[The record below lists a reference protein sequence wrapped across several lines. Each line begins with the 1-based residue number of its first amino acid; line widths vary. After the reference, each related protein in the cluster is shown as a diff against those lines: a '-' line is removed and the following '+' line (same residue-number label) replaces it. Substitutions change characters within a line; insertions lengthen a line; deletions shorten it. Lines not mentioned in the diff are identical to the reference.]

1 MSVNTY
7 AFECKINTLASC
19 VGKMPLNSN
28 SFEFEGIKFA
38 HWEFNFAEG
47 WKPGGWLVTG
57 KTQAGTFHEAR
68 IALWHKLNDLIPKIA
83 MISQC
88 YTEYLQEPFII
99 HRLDTDVALF
109 YYSKATSG
117 VPLHFDEESQE
128 ALALLA
134 NKELSNEFYYYWN
147 DMLNNTGYPAKI
159 LLICSALEALGKAL
173 GKDKGAFRK
182 EVLGDVLSKKVFEKD
197 NQGIRHRL
205 THGEYFSPKDAGE
218 DYLTQI
224 YEKIIQYFNDVI
236 LKKHLIRNVVNPQRH
251 PWGNKKAGYY
261 YLKKKPEDLF
271 SLKEMLDAFDKDF
284 DGSIAKFEM
293 LTRDEAE
300 NS

>member
-19 VGKMPLNSN
+19 VGKMPLNPN

-68 IALWHKLNDLIPKIA
+68 IELWHKLNDLIPKIA

-117 VPLHFDEESQE
+117 VPLHFDEQSQE

-134 NKELSNEFYYYWN
+134 NKKLSNEFYYYWN
-147 DMLNNTGYPAKI
+147 DMLNSTGYPAKL

-173 GKDKGAFRK
+173 GRDKKEFRI
-182 EVLGDVLSKKVFEKD
+182 EILGDDLSNKVFEPH
-197 NQGIRHRL
+197 NGIRHRL
-205 THGEYFSPKDAGE
+205 THGEYFSEKDSE
-218 DYLTQI
+218 NYLNQI
-224 YEKIIQYFNDVI
+224 YEKITQYFNDKI
-236 LKKHLIRNVVNPQRH
+236 LEKHLIRNVVNPQRH
-251 PWGNKKAGYY
+251 PWGNKKAEDY
-261 YLKKKPEDLF
+261 YLQKKPENLF
-271 SLKEMLDAFDKDF
+271 SLREMLDAFDRDF
-284 DGSIAKFEM
+284 EGSIKNFKVLSPEEYKN
-293 LTRDEAE
+293 L
-300 NS
+300 

>member
-1 MSVNTY
+1 MSINTY
-7 AFECKINTLASC
+7 AFQCKINTLASC
-19 VGKMPLNSN
+19 VGKSDHSYNF
-28 SFEFEGIKFA
+28 FEFEGIKFT
-38 HWEFNFAEG
+38 HSEFNFAEG
-47 WKPGGWLVTG
+47 WKPGGWIVTG
-57 KTQAGTFHEAR
+57 ETQVDTFYKAR
-68 IALWHKLNDLIPKIA
+68 IALWEKLNDLVPKIA

-99 HRLDTDVALF
+99 HRLDTDIALF

-117 VPLHFDEESQE
+117 VPLHFDEESQQ

-134 NKELSNEFYYYWN
+134 KNLPNEFYYYWN
-147 DMLNNTGYPAKI
+147 DMLNSTGYPAKL
-159 LLICSALEALGKAL
+159 LLICSALETLGKAL

-205 THGEYFSPKDAGE
+205 THGEYFLPKDAGE
-218 DYLTQI
+218 DYLAQI

-251 PWGNKKAGYY
+251 PWGNKEIYCNYY
-261 YLKKKPEDLF
+261 RKKPDDSF
-271 SLKEMLDAFDKDF
+271 DLKEMIQVFDEDMNGF
-284 DGSIAKFEM
+284 LARFEL
-293 LTRDEAE
+293 LTPDESK
-300 NS
+300 NL